1 MGGVYVLDGID
12 SEKSESND
20 PIDSNKQYPSSDRVF
35 SKLRFGPNI
44 LIDFHY
50 ILFFKKLYILYE

>member
-12 SEKSESND
+12 SEKSELND

-44 LIDFHY
+44 LIDF
-50 ILFFKKLYILYE
+50 ILHSFF

>member
-1 MGGVYVLDGID
+1 MLDGID

-44 LIDFHY
+44 LIDFTLHS
-50 ILFFKKLYILYE
+50 FFKKLYILYE